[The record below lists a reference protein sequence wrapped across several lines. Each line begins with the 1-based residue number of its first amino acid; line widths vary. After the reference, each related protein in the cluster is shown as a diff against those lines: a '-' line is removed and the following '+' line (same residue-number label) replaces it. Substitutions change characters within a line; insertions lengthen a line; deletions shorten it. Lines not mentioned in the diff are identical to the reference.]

1 MKIFLYLTLP
11 LFILDQIT
19 KEWTVRHFSGGTSYE
34 TGQFIEVIP
43 GFFNLVRVHN
53 TGMAFG
59 IGNGTGYSN
68 IIFLCI
74 AAAAVT
80 FITILWRKG
89 AFPNLMSQAAVALLL
104 SGIAGNVFD
113 RIFRGYV
120 VDFLDFNLGFMRWPS
135 FNVADACI
143 CIAAGILII
152 ASFREVDEP
161 EKEPKAK
168 SASS

>member
-19 KEWTVRHFSGGTSYE
+19 KEWVVRHFSAGTSYE
-34 TGQFIEVIP
+34 TGYFIEVIP

-59 IGNGTGYSN
+59 IGNGSGYSN
-68 IIFLCI
+68 ILFLFI
-74 AAAAVT
+74 AALAVT
-80 FITILWRKG
+80 FITVLWRKG
-89 AFPNLMSQAAVALLL
+89 AFPSLMSQAAVALLL

-120 VDFLDFNLGFMRWPS
+120 VDFLDFNLGFYRWPS

-143 CIAAGILII
+143 CVAEGILII
-152 ASFREVDEP
+152 ASFKEENESEEVA
-161 EKEPKAK
+161 KAK
-168 SASS
+168 SSS